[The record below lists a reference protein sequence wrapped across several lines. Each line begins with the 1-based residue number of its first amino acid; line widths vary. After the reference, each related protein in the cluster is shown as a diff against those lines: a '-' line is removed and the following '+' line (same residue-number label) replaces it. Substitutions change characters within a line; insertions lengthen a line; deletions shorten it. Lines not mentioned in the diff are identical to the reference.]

1 MLTAL
6 NANNFENVKLGKAI
20 TDVTT
25 TKQQVIIKLIVQGLS
40 VDQIAQCTGTTA
52 KNVKFHKTGIYKA
65 LKVKSVTELV
75 ALYYN
80 TTDIKAFYERSIDT
94 LQAQVDKQQKQL
106 DNLVHIL
113 NTSHNSLPGIRYNYD
128 GKLERVTPL
137 PPIERSSKVV
147 AS

>member
-1 MLTAL
+1 MHTAPV
-6 NANNFENVKLGKAI
+6 NDYSAQVKLGKLI

-52 KNVKFHKTGIYKA
+52 KNVKFHKTRIYKA
-65 LKVKSVTELV
+65 LKIKSVTELV
-75 ALYYN
+75 GLYYN
-80 TTDIKAFYERSIDT
+80 TTDIKAFYERSIES
-94 LQAQVDKQQKQL
+94 LSAQVELQKRQL

-128 GKLERVTPL
+128 GKLERVAPL
-137 PPIERSSKVV
+137 APIERVSKVV